1 MKSQPEGDFRRK
13 FTGNVSTYQ
22 INKRNRPQSFL
33 QRNLVKVLRHH
44 RFCLATRAKSLAPR
58 VMSEQLEM
66 KVPNGASASRD
77 QKPSLNGAE
86 RSFWTIKEVERC
98 LETHSLKWHD
108 ATLSV
113 NVKELRYK
121 RQASLQSGQPPPK
134 KTKLSSIP
142 ARCALTIWDSRSS
155 KKEYVAMQTRGCT
168 VTTLRTGTHGDT
180 ARVDMDCAFALK
192 ASELSGGLGRQDTV
206 RSIVGSSYLMQI
218 TLYATDVLDPW
229 PPVPLRV
236 KPPKVSQS
244 FDHGEIVKAPMLLGK
259 WAKLPDCPITGTLLD
274 VSAYQDS
281 KSYKTKLGLEVDA
294 KWVISPSPLM
304 IQNLRLKKDP
314 SPTEP
319 RLLTP
324 ISEPDVPT
332 PVVTVK
338 WLFPDWPHKKDAMLV
353 SGYLCP
359 FCNRLNLR
367 SMEAFHFHLITSHDN
382 LKFLLTS
389 EATIVARRSNI
400 AVKVKVE
407 LADDYRER
415 ASNDVMDDR
424 EMSWERPRRSF
435 DVDQY
440 LKGDESWTGR
450 PTKRQ
455 SINPAPRLNA
465 ESSSTSRE
473 RSRNGH
479 EPLKPFNPDLVKNL
493 PAPDRKRHV
502 VPPAPEGITYFRSV
516 AKRALQEGEFVSES
530 DDEMDQ
536 SWLQQKHDETIE
548 DFNDITGPEKEFIKV
563 YDAHMISENLSSSL
577 HLADA
582 LIRFCRTHKRW
593 LTRKEMSLEF
603 YKNATNLLLHGAIK
617 PSVIK
622 SCAEIIR
629 KSNRFPGSAVYLGK
643 SPSQSSPDAEDSED
657 GVPGDEME
665 LGETDREGNSFS
677 KQAEVPKSG
686 QTSNQNTLVAV
697 GASKKQGHGVCLCG
711 EAVTDMKMSIG
722 CIAPVRTGF
731 CHHGGDPEILLHDA
745 NVGTRIAKTRFN
757 I

>member
-1 MKSQPEGDFRRK
+1 MKSQPERDFRRK

-33 QRNLVKVLRHH
+33 QRNIVTVLRHH
-44 RFCLATRAKSLAPR
+44 KVCFATRRKLLALG
-58 VMSEQLEM
+58 VMSEKLGL
-66 KVPNGASASRD
+66 KVPNGASSSRD
-77 QKPSLNGAE
+77 WKPSLTGAE

-113 NVKELRYK
+113 NVKELRHK
-121 RQASLQSGQPPPK
+121 RQSSPFSEQSPPK
-134 KTKLSSIP
+134 KARLSSIP

-168 VTTLRTGTHGDT
+168 VTTTRSGTHGDT
-180 ARVDMDCAFALK
+180 VRVEMDSAFALK
-192 ASELSGGLGRQDTV
+192 ASELSGGLGRQDNV
-206 RSIVGSSYLMQI
+206 RSIVSSSYLMQI

-229 PPVPLRV
+229 PPIPLRV

-259 WAKLPDCPITGTLLD
+259 WAKLPDCPISGTLLD
-274 VSAYQDS
+274 VMAYQDS

-294 KWVISPSPLM
+294 KWIISPSPLM

-324 ISEPDVPT
+324 ISEPDVPP

-338 WLFPDWPHKKDAMLV
+338 WSFPDWPHKKDAMLV

-359 FCNRLNLR
+359 FCNRLNLK
-367 SMEAFHFHLITSHDN
+367 SMEAFHFHLINSHDN

-455 SINPAPRLNA
+455 SVNPAPRLHP

-479 EPLKPFNPDLVKNL
+479 DLLKPFNPDLVQNL

-536 SWLQQKHDETIE
+536 SWLKQKHDETIE
-548 DFNDITGPEKEFIKV
+548 DFTDITASAKEFIKI
-563 YDAHMISENLSSSL
+563 YDAHMINENLSSSL

-582 LIRFCRTHKRW
+582 LIRFCRMHKRW
-593 LTRKEMSLEF
+593 LMRREMSLEF

-622 SCAEIIR
+622 GCAEIIH
-629 KSNRFPGSAVYLGK
+629 KSSCPPTSAVNLEK
-643 SPSQSSPDAEDSED
+643 SPSQFSPNTEESDDR
-657 GVPGDEME
+657 GPGDEME
-665 LGETDREGNSFS
+665 LDETDVEGVPFP
-677 KQAEVPKSG
+677 KPKAAPKSG
-686 QTSNQNTLVAV
+686 QTPKTATPLAV

-722 CIAPVRTGF
+722 CIAPVRTCF
-731 CHHGGDPEILLHDA
+731 CHRGE
-745 NVGTRIAKTRFN
+745 
-757 I
+757 